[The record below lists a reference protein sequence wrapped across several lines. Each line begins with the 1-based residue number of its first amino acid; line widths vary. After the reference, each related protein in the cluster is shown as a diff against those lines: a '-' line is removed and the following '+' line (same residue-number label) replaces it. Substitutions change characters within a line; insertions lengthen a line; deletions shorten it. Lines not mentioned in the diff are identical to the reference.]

1 MMTQDPEKTSTCH
14 MPNPLRTR
22 RGIHRQHN
30 AALDLVIFDQT
41 HVRELQLTLRPQPG
55 EKIAALFQR
64 LGSILK
70 EHDASVVKQDIFGSL
85 TVQSEALAAL
95 PRALGDL
102 QWPVNWVEG
111 ADCAGAPI
119 AGVQVLA
126 VSGVAV
132 QPIVLKGK
140 IIGRVFDDGLARHCH
155 FGGLGPRDIALSQA
169 DQTRQ
174 TYETLEAALQQ
185 AGMNVTH
192 IARTWFFLDDI
203 LSWYDVFN
211 EVRNAFFAKHKLSPG
226 ALPASTGVAGR
237 NPAGAALAVN
247 AWAIQPHAASVRV
260 KAIPSPL
267 QCPAPEYG
275 SGFSRALEVSTPHG
289 RRVAV
294 SGTASI
300 GPDGRTAHLGDLGAQ
315 IALTMEVVKAILD
328 TRGLTFSDVTRAN
341 AYFKHAADA
350 PALAK
355 WCSTQG
361 VAFLPAVVV
370 QSEICRDNLLFEL
383 ELDAMA

>member
-1 MMTQDPEKTSTCH
+1 MTQDPAKKSTSK
-14 MPNPLRTR
+14 MPDALGVR

-30 AALDLVIFDQT
+30 AALDLVIFDQP
-41 HVRELQLTLRPQPG
+41 HARELHLTLRPQPG
-55 EKIAALFQR
+55 EKIAALFHR
-64 LGSILK
+64 LGSLLS
-70 EHDASVVKQDIFGSL
+70 EHDASIVKQDIFGSL
-85 TVQSEALAAL
+85 AARNEALEAL
-95 PRALGDL
+95 PRVLGDL

-126 VSGVAV
+126 VSGAAV
-132 QPIVLKGK
+132 QTIALKGR
-140 IIGRVFDDGLARHCH
+140 IIGRMFDDGWARHCH
-155 FGGLGPRDIALSQA
+155 FGGLGPGDVALSQA

-174 TYETLEAALQQ
+174 TYENLEAALQQ
-185 AGMNVTH
+185 AGMSVTH

-203 LSWYDVFN
+203 LSWYDPFN
-211 EVRNAFFAKHKLSPG
+211 EVRNAFFAKHELPPG
-226 ALPASTGVAGR
+226 SLPASTGVSGR
-237 NPAGAALAVN
+237 NPARAALTVN

-289 RRVAV
+289 RRVLV

-300 GPDGRTAHLGDLGAQ
+300 AADGHTARIGDVRAQ
-315 IALTMEVVKAILD
+315 TALTMEVVKAILD
-328 TRGLTFSDVTRAN
+328 TRDLCFSDVTRAI

-350 PALAK
+350 PALAQ
-355 WCSTQG
+355 WCAAHG
-361 VAFLPAVVV
+361 VAHLAAIAV
-370 QSEICRDNLLFEL
+370 QSDICRPELLFEI